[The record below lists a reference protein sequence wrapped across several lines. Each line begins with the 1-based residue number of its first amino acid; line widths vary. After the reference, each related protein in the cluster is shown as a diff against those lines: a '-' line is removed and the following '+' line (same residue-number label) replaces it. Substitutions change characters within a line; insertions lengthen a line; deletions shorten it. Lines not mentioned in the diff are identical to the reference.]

1 METQKSSEGVVG
13 MIVAAHSAV
22 KSGLASTWNAV
33 TKDGTIA
40 AAMRQG
46 ADEIGM
52 ALKAFPDSIHVEE
65 PGTILNPTQGE
76 IASARGQAPSPST
89 TMSPGAIAKDGTGA
103 VHGQDQ
109 GQAKGASS
117 PSPSEIA
124 KEGSANGKDM
134 SPSRD
139 QAQPSPGE
147 IARERGD
154 VLEQEKAKTW
164 AQREDDRRAQA
175 QQGGNAD
182 GDQNERAKGRDLP
195 EEQREKEREL
205 SPSRCR

>member
-1 METQKSSEGVVG
+1 MEAQQSGEGVVG

-76 IASARGQAPSPST
+76 IASARGQAPSPSAT
-89 TMSPGAIAKDGTGA
+89 TSPSAIAKDGAGS
-103 VHGQDQ
+103 VYGPDQ
-109 GQAKGASS
+109 AQAKGSS
-117 PSPSEIA
+117 APSPSEIA
-124 KEGSANGKDM
+124 KEGSSNGKDM

-182 GDQNERAKGRDLP
+182 SDQNERAKGRNLP
-195 EEQREKEREL
+195 EEQRDKEREL
-205 SPSRCR
+205 GPSRCR

>member
-1 METQKSSEGVVG
+1 MESQKSSEGVVG

-89 TMSPGAIAKDGTGA
+89 ATSPSAIAKDGAASVYGP
-103 VHGQDQ
+103 DQ
-109 GQAKGASS
+109 GQAKSPSS

-124 KEGSANGKDM
+124 RE
-134 SPSRD
+134 
-139 QAQPSPGE
+139 QATTTQDAQPRGQEQSQPSPGD

-154 VLEQEKAKTW
+154 VLTQEKTFAE
-164 AQREDDRRAQA
+164 RELERRAKANQE
-175 QQGGNAD
+175 GNAD
-182 GDQNERAKGRDLP
+182 DQNERAKGRSLP
-195 EEQREKEREL
+195 EEQREKEKIL
-205 SPSRCR
+205 GPSRCR

>member
-1 METQKSSEGVVG
+1 MESQKSSEGVVG

-89 TMSPGAIAKDGTGA
+89 ATSPSAIVKDGAGS
-103 VHGQDQ
+103 VYGQDQ
-109 GQAKGASS
+109 GQAKSHSS

-124 KEGSANGKDM
+124 RE
-134 SPSRD
+134 
-139 QAQPSPGE
+139 QATTSQDAQPRSQEQSQPSPGD

-154 VLEQEKAKTW
+154 VLTQEKTFAE
-164 AQREDDRRAQA
+164 RELERRAKANQE
-175 QQGGNAD
+175 GNAD
-182 GDQNERAKGRDLP
+182 DQNERAKGRSLP
-195 EEQREKEREL
+195 EEQREKEKIL
-205 SPSRCR
+205 GPSRCR

>member
-1 METQKSSEGVVG
+1 MEPQQSGGGVVG

-89 TMSPGAIAKDGTGA
+89 TTSPSAIAKDGAGS
-103 VHGQDQ
+103 VYGQDQ
-109 GQAKGASS
+109 GQAKSPSS

-182 GDQNERAKGRDLP
+182 DQNERAKGRNLP

-205 SPSRCR
+205 GPSRCR

>member
-1 METQKSSEGVVG
+1 MEAQKSGEGVVG

-89 TMSPGAIAKDGTGA
+89 TTSPSAIAKDGAGS
-103 VHGQDQ
+103 VYGQDQ

-124 KEGSANGKDM
+124 KEQSASGKDM

-139 QAQPSPGE
+139 QGASRRRATLLGNE
-147 IARERGD
+147 ETFWSKRSEHIA
-154 VLEQEKAKTW
+154 
-164 AQREDDRRAQA
+164 AQREDWSGVRRPSRGQCR
-175 QQGGNAD
+175 QRP
-182 GDQNERAKGRDLP
+182 ERAGEGP
-195 EEQREKEREL
+195 Q
-205 SPSRCR
+205 SAGGAAG